1 MFDITTRD
9 NTTLSRTGCIPSH
22 EIDGRV
28 YNKRHPQQTHTLTQA
43 AIGHYNVYVAA
54 ALMSALLA
62 PVLDAD
68 WLVGLH
74 YISDL
79 QVRVHLQH
87 NKLLSETY
95 IWYRG

>member
-1 MFDITTRD
+1 M
-9 NTTLSRTGCIPSH
+9 
-22 EIDGRV
+22 
-28 YNKRHPQQTHTLTQA
+28 
-43 AIGHYNVYVAA
+43 YVAA